1 MAREGHANALR
12 EVILAFL
19 GERLQSKLDKLKPD
33 DPVRDRLREQFQLER
48 WVGDAARRVS
58 QLQVITYNAKATYP
72 DAHKD
77 KVTSLFVHPK
87 KLPRHSVVGGREAGE
102 NFVLDVIGN
111 SAVLD
116 VFAFLKLECNGK
128 SLWHRCLDSDSNL
141 AAALSDNTV
150 QAQQWMQALAS
161 ITESR
166 SGNASH
172 TRTKQVYWLTGAD
185 PTDDAD
191 FHLLAP
197 LYATSLAHRVFQT
210 INDDRFSEASK
221 AARKARRE
229 GLHSETGYRDYPN
242 LAVQKLGGTKPQN
255 ISQLNSERGGRN
267 YLLASLP
274 PNWESRDIRP
284 PFHTDS
290 VFARFGR
297 RRDVLWEV
305 NSLRRLLDSDP
316 RPNLET
322 RQRRDEYVA
331 CIIEQLML
339 FAGEFLSLEPGWSA
353 DPACRLVDAE
363 ALWLDAGRADLDPEF
378 AARRE
383 RGDWT
388 QEISHRFGNWLN
400 DRKQL
405 GGRLPMGDPEHQ
417 HWMSSLQEVLP
428 YV

>member
-19 GERLQSKLDKLKPD
+19 GERLRSKLDKLKPD
-33 DPVRDRLREQFQLER
+33 DPGRDGLREQFQLGR

-58 QLQVITYNAKATYP
+58 QLQVVTHSLKATHP
-72 DAHKD
+72 DAKGTNLYRPPD
-77 KVTSLFVHPK
+77 TLPDHPVIGSHA
-87 KLPRHSVVGGREAGE
+87 LSNDFDADVVGNAAA
-102 NFVLDVIGN
+102 LDVYK
-111 SAVLD
+111 
-116 VFAFLKLECNGK
+116 FLKLEHEGK
-128 SLWHRCLDSDSNL
+128 SLLQRALEDDHEL
-141 AAALSDNTV
+141 AEGLGDDV
-150 QAQQWMQALAS
+150 AQVREWMRAFAS

-166 SGNASH
+166 GSDTSH
-172 TRTKQVYWLTGAD
+172 TRAKQVYWLTGAD

-197 LYATSLAHRVFQT
+197 LYATSLTHKIFQT
-210 INDDRFSEASK
+210 INDDRFSDQSK
-221 AARKARRE
+221 TARKARRD
-229 GLHSETGYRDYPN
+229 GLPSEIGYRDYPH

-255 ISQLNSERGGRN
+255 ISQLNSERGGKN

-274 PNWESRDIRP
+274 PNWASRDIRP

-297 RRDVLWEV
+297 RTDVLWGV
-305 NSLRRLLDSDP
+305 NGLRRLLESDP
-316 RPNLET
+316 NPNLQT
-322 RQRRDEYVA
+322 RQRRDEYVVS
-331 CIIEQLML
+331 IIDELIL
-339 FAGEFLSLEPGWSA
+339 FVGEFRALEPGWSA

-388 QEISHRFGNWLN
+388 QEVSHRFGNWLN

>member
-19 GERLQSKLDKLKPD
+19 GERLRSKLDKLKPD
-33 DPVRDRLREQFQLER
+33 DPGRDGVREQFQLGR

-58 QLQVITYNAKATYP
+58 QLQVVTHSLKATHP
-72 DAHKD
+72 DAKGTNLYRPPD
-77 KVTSLFVHPK
+77 TLPDHPVIGSHA
-87 KLPRHSVVGGREAGE
+87 LSNDFDADVVGNAAA
-102 NFVLDVIGN
+102 LDVYK
-111 SAVLD
+111 
-116 VFAFLKLECNGK
+116 FLKLEHEGK
-128 SLWHRCLDSDSNL
+128 SLLQRALEDDHEL
-141 AAALSDNTV
+141 AEGLGDDV
-150 QAQQWMQALAS
+150 AQVREWMRAFAS

-166 SGNASH
+166 GSDTSH
-172 TRTKQVYWLTGAD
+172 TRAKQVYWLTGAD

-197 LYATSLAHRVFQT
+197 LYATSLTHKIFQT
-210 INDDRFSEASK
+210 INDDRFSDQSK
-221 AARKARRE
+221 TARKARWD
-229 GLHSETGYRDYPN
+229 GLPSEIGYRDYPH

-255 ISQLNSERGGRN
+255 ISQLNSERGGKN

-274 PNWESRDIRP
+274 PSWASRDIRP

-297 RRDVLWEV
+297 RTDVLWGV
-305 NSLRRLLDSDP
+305 NGLRRLLESDP
-316 RPNLET
+316 NPNLQT
-322 RQRRDEYVA
+322 RQRRDEYVVS
-331 CIIEQLML
+331 IIDELIL
-339 FAGEFLSLEPGWSA
+339 FVGEFRALEPGWSA

-388 QEISHRFGNWLN
+388 QEVSHRFGNWLN

>member
-1 MAREGHANALR
+1 MAREGQANALR

-33 DPVRDRLREQFQLER
+33 DPVRDGLREQFQLER

-58 QLQVITYNAKATYP
+58 QLQAVTHSLKPAHP
-72 DAHKD
+72 DAKGTNLYRPPD
-77 KVTSLFVHPK
+77 TLPDHPVIGSHT
-87 KLPRHSVVGGREAGE
+87 LGNDFDTDVVGNAAA
-102 NFVLDVIGN
+102 LDVYK
-111 SAVLD
+111 L
-116 VFAFLKLECNGK
+116 LKLEHEGK
-128 SLWHRCLDSDSNL
+128 SLLQRAL
-141 AAALSDNTV
+141 ADDHELAEGLSDDV
-150 QAQQWMQALAS
+150 AQAREWMRAFAS
-161 ITESR
+161 ITGSR
-166 SGNASH
+166 GSDASH
-172 TRTKQVYWLTGAD
+172 TRAKQVYWLTGAD
-185 PTDDAD
+185 PTDAAD

-197 LYATSLAHRVFQT
+197 LYATSLTHKVFQT
-210 INDDRFSEASK
+210 INDDRFSEDSQ

-229 GLHSETGYRDYPN
+229 GLHSETGYRDYPD

-255 ISQLNSERGGRN
+255 ISQLNSERGGKS

-274 PNWESRDIRP
+274 PNWESRDVRP

-297 RRDVLWEV
+297 RRDVLWAV
-305 NSLRRLLDSDP
+305 NGLRRLLDSDP